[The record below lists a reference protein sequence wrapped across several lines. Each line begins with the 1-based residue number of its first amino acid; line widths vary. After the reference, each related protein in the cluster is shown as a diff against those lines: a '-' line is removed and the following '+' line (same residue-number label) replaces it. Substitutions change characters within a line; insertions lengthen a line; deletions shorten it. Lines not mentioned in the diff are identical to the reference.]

1 MNTSRSMPLRV
12 TNRIRQCRKN
22 ASLHRPVICGVLAWA
37 LWLATLAFA
46 PDAQS
51 ASEASITGI
60 DSAKGVVMARE
71 TPAGRT
77 FQFAVADPKV
87 RGTLKVG
94 QKVQADFQAKIA
106 VLPGVPGRFPITNV
120 SAPSAAPKVAV
131 AAGSVMKPPPPKGEN
146 EDDEP
151 DGRRPARMA
160 LKMPSLSPGAR
171 SQHLKDHPR
180 GEEIMKDLLQA
191 LKDKEID
198 VALLGGEKYMLN
210 NCLGIK
216 ASAGTFR
223 FKLASPNFRWEET
236 GVRLT
241 FRIDR
246 ISMNALSVRYRPNP
260 TNAAYPCHFSKKH
273 TIGGSASDVSLEYRF
288 DPILDLQ
295 QCKLGSLGSIHRRVG
310 IGGLNLKPLQNDLDR
325 AAKNM
330 IEDSI
335 NNVMEFNVTDRIIT
349 IMNAILGTK
358 CHA

>member
-1 MNTSRSMPLRV
+1 MNT
-12 TNRIRQCRKN
+12 RIN
-22 ASLHRPVICGVLAWA
+22 ANVHRPVMGGALTWA
-37 LWLATLAFA
+37 LSLATLAFA
-46 PDAQS
+46 ADAQS
-51 ASEASITGI
+51 ASEASIIRI
-60 DSAKGVVMARE
+60 DAAKAVVTARE
-71 TPAGRT
+71 APAGRT
-77 FQFAVADPKV
+77 FQFVVADPKV

-94 QKVQADFQAKIA
+94 QKVQADFQANIA
-106 VLPGVPGRFPITNV
+106 LLPGVPGRFPITNV
-120 SAPSAAPKVAV
+120 S
-131 AAGSVMKPPPPKGEN
+131 GSVMKPPPPKGEN

-151 DGRRPARMA
+151 DGRRPPRMA

-180 GEEIMKDLLQA
+180 GEEIMKDLLQG

-210 NCLGIK
+210 DCLGIK

-223 FKLASPNFRWEET
+223 LKLASPNFRWEGT

-260 TNAAYPCHFSKKH
+260 TNLAHPCHFSKKH
-273 TIGGSASDVSLEYRF
+273 TIGGSASDVSLEFRF
-288 DPILDLQ
+288 DPVLDLQ
-295 QCKLGSLGSIHRRVG
+295 QCKLGSLGSVHQRVG

-335 NNVMEFNVTDRIIT
+335 NNVMEFNVIDRMIT